1 MKFGNR
7 IAATAAAA
15 IFASAALSNSASAQ
29 SARLPLPT
37 ITRTVL
43 ITGDIQRLKR
53 FYVDGFGFRP
63 TFEGVVG
70 GDRFGPMLSKAW
82 HLVPMGKLYGV
93 VLRAPRGDTELGL
106 TSAQGQTLKTLPRPT
121 NVAPM
126 AGNHYLILQVADLD
140 ATLRRLKPFNP
151 KFSRP
156 PMKLVDAEGLAT
168 YEAALFDPDGTLII
182 AVQEH

>member
-1 MKFGNR
+1 MPFR
-7 IAATAAAA
+7 TRLAVIAAAA
-15 IFASAALSNSASAQ
+15 FVASAVPGGAASAQ
-29 SARLPLPT
+29 SPRTPLPT
-37 ITRTVL
+37 VTRTVL
-43 ITGDIQRLKR
+43 ITADIQRLKR
-53 FYVDGFGFRP
+53 FYVEGFGFRP

-82 HLVPMGKLYGV
+82 HLGPKGKLYGV

-106 TSAQGQTLKTLPRPT
+106 TSARGQTLKSLARPT

-126 AGNHYLILQVADLD
+126 SGNHYLILQVTDLD

-168 YEAALFDPDGTLII
+168 YEAALFDPDGTLVI